1 MMEKQCGDCKV
12 VKSINE
18 FNKRANTIDG
28 VQHYCRDCQNERSL
42 KWSKNNRE
50 RHLENRRRYEKDRR
64 LNDINFR
71 LANNLRNRL
80 RKALLNQLTN
90 KNDTTED
97 LLGISYSEFKN
108 YIEFLMTDDMDWL
121 NIHLDHVRPL
131 SSFDLKDIEQ
141 LKEAS
146 HYTNIQPLLAK
157 DNLLK
162 GDRYHEYDIWLQS
175 ENVYD
180 YAYFSTIK

>member
-1 MMEKQCGDCKV
+1 MSKRCTKCEIEKSFSEFGDNMYHGDRKQ
-12 VKSINE
+12 S
-18 FNKRANTIDG
+18 R
-28 VQHYCRDCQNERSL
+28 CQECENERKS
-42 KWSKNNRE
+42 KWKIDNRE
-50 RHLENRRRYEKDRR
+50 RYLENRRRYERERKAI
-64 LNDINFR
+64 DINFR
-71 LANNLRNRL
+71 LTKNLRGRL
-80 RKALLNQLTN
+80 RKALLKQVAS
-90 KNDTTED
+90 KNDTTEA

-108 YIEFLMTDDMDWL
+108 YIEFLMTPNMNWD